1 VIAGVFVLHGID
13 LIYKPA
19 MFVIGGLVAI
29 AALELRSRK

>member
-1 VIAGVFVLHGID
+1 VLAGLFVLHGID

-19 MFVIGGLVAI
+19 AYIAGGLVAI